1 MKNGIFDNI
10 PEAEYRALPRLSKHE
25 LDDFAKCPYA
35 FFRRKLEPDKAPAPE
50 QTDAFDI
57 GTLVHAAVLEPE
69 RFDAEFVALPA
80 DIKTRRGKAYDAF
93 VAENAGKTVV
103 KGEHRDLAVEIS
115 AALAACPP
123 AARVLDLCARRE
135 VSLLWDEPA
144 AAMKARV
151 DFMSKNGTV
160 LGELKTAQDSS
171 PEAFSKTA
179 DAFGYDIQA
188 ATYLRAARALGMDPA
203 MFVFIVVEK
212 AFPFTT
218 GVYLFDADCDF
229 VRAGENALLSRLAAY
244 GEYQANPAKALEP
257 FAWEAR
263 NLSLPAWSQRAKS
276 LSK

>member
-1 MKNGIFDNI
+1 MKNGIFDSI
-10 PEAEYRALPRLSKHE
+10 PDTAYRALPRLSKHE

-35 FFRRKLEPDKAPAPE
+35 FFRRKQEPDKAPAPE
-50 QTDAFDI
+50 QTDAFDV
-57 GTLVHAAVLEPE
+57 GTLVHAAVLEPA

-144 AAMKARV
+144 APMKARV
-151 DFMSKNGTV
+151 DFMSKNGAV
-160 LGELKTAQDSS
+160 LGDLKTAQDSS

-244 GEYQANPAKALEP
+244 GEYKANPRKALEP

-276 LSK
+276 ISK

>member
-57 GTLVHAAVLEPE
+57 GTLVHAAVLEPA

-103 KGEHRDLAVEIS
+103 KGEHRDLAVELG

-123 AARVLDLCARRE
+123 AARVLDLCSRRE
-135 VSLLWDEPA
+135 VSLLWEEPA

-151 DFMSKNGTV
+151 DFMSKNGAV
-160 LGELKTAQDSS
+160 LGDLKTAQDSS

-218 GVYLFDADCDF
+218 GVYIFDADCDF

-244 GEYQANPAKALEP
+244 GEYKANPRKALEP

-263 NLSLPAWSQRAKS
+263 NLSLPAWSARAKAIT
-276 LSK
+276 K